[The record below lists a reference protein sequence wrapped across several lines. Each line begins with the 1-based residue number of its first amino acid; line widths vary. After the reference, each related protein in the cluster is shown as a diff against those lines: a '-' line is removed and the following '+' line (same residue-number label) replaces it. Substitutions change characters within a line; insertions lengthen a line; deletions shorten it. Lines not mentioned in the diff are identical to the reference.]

1 MKKIVQTYT
10 PKLGEERIQ
19 EKFKGIG
26 SRKMYTAL
34 TQPDV
39 HTMGDGNRKQEF
51 VFCVTHFV

>member
-1 MKKIVQTYT
+1 
-10 PKLGEERIQ
+10 
-19 EKFKGIG
+19 
-26 SRKMYTAL
+26 L